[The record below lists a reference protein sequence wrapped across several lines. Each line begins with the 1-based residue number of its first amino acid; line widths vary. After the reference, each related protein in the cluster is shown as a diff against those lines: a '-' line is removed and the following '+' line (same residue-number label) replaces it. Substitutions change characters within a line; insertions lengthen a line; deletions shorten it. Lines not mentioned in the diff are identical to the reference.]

1 MELVYLVH
9 THTLALI
16 SEDVEKHIKIQHNM
30 ETLTFL
36 TPWNYFFYIV
46 RRGEKKL

>member
-9 THTLALI
+9 THIRSYCI
-16 SEDVEKHIKIQHNM
+16 SEDMDVVKHIRIQRNM

-36 TPWNYFFYIV
+36 TPWN
-46 RRGEKKL
+46 